1 MIKFRK
7 GGLITQ
13 AAPVLP
19 ETVMAPVVAA
29 PQPASEPSKWQ
40 SDKIQNLEWWQT
52 PLKFKR
58 RDVLKGHMEKCA
70 NKSSQA
76 QQAQQQ
82 AAAQAAVQAA
92 INSGNSTSPGLPAL
106 SGAASPL
113 AGSSPLPIVPPPIIN
128 NVNSTI
134 SPFTP
139 PPSSSSA

>member
-52 PLKFKR
+52 PLKFKK
-58 RDVLKGHMEKCA
+58 RDVDILEID
-70 NKSSQA
+70 Q
-76 QQAQQQ
+76 
-82 AAAQAAVQAA
+82 
-92 INSGNSTSPGLPAL
+92 INSG
-106 SGAASPL
+106 GADNL
-113 AGSSPLPIVPPPIIN
+113 YQ
-128 NVNSTI
+128 
-134 SPFTP
+134 
-139 PPSSSSA
+139 